1 MNEDRQPNLDPAK
14 TENERMLVR
23 YPIWAKIFL
32 GSLLPT
38 LVLIAAALLYHQN
51 LDSLGQSASQILS
64 QNYKSIQAAEQA
76 RKTIEETRNL
86 SFEQM
91 SRGQAPD
98 LRASDTLARIK
109 APLNTCKANI
119 TEMGERELVERLMA
133 DFSLYQET
141 LQLFA
146 EATQDIWHTQSFS
159 ALLKHS
165 AILIGGLDQLVELN
179 EAAMERA
186 DRETQLVAA
195 RAQRSGALLFAVAI
209 LTMLVISCLLS
220 YRIAKPVMALARSL
234 SAAKEGSGAYP
245 QLVVRS
251 RDEIGF
257 LTGAFNRLFRR
268 LEQHDHYRDDILA
281 TEKEKVRRAE
291 EAKGKF
297 IADISHQLKTPMT
310 SLAMS
315 VSLLHERGEELGGE
329 KRTRLFETA
338 REDCLRLSAL
348 INELVDVSRLEAMA
362 LPRPKETIEVST
374 LLRESLSP
382 LVKQA
387 EEKQITLTIDIPPEL
402 PPITIDSFRFPWV
415 ITNLVGNALRH
426 TEKGGGVNVKV
437 RKRGSRFYFECTDTG
452 SGIDPH
458 YLPHIFDRYTQ
469 FSERGKRGTI
479 GLGLAIVKDIIDHHN
494 GDIQVESH
502 LGKGTKF
509 IFWIPNP
516 GGGTL

>member
-1 MNEDRQPNLDPAK
+1 MNEDRQPNLDPVK
-14 TENERMLVR
+14 TKNERIQIR

-32 GSLLPT
+32 GSLLPA

-51 LDSLGQSASQILS
+51 LDALGKSASQILS

-76 RKTIEETRNL
+76 RKAIEETRNL

-91 SRGQAPD
+91 SRGVSPV
-98 LRASDTLARIK
+98 LRTSEALARIET
-109 APLNTCKANI
+109 PLSTCRAII
-119 TEMGERELVERLMA
+119 TEVGERELVEQLMT
-133 DFSLYQET
+133 DFSRYQRT

-146 EATQDIWHTQSFS
+146 EATQEVRHTQLFTD
-159 ALLKHS
+159 LLRQS
-165 AILIGGLDQLVELN
+165 AILIKGLDELVELN

-195 RAQRSGALLFAVAI
+195 RAQRSGALLFAAAI
-209 LTMLVISCLLS
+209 LAMLVISLLLS

-251 RDEIGF
+251 NDEIGF

-329 KRTRLFETA
+329 KRSRLFETA

-348 INELVDVSRLEAMA
+348 INELVDVSRLESMA

-387 EEKQITLTIDIPPEL
+387 EEKQIHLEIDIPPEL

-426 TEKGGGVNVKV
+426 TEKGGSVSVKV
-437 RKRGSRFYFECTDTG
+437 RKRGSRFYFECADTG
-452 SGIDPH
+452 SGIDPR

-502 LGKGTKF
+502 LGKGSKF

-516 GGGTL
+516 GGGAL